1 MREGTY
7 KYIVQTLNDYDEIDK
22 HIKRRVE
29 ELTYPVVRH
38 DDNIG
43 GGSGG
48 VISNPT
54 EKIAITILDDK
65 LISSLNHTKLIVTK
79 VLNELEPEARKII
92 QLYYIDN
99 RKYTWR
105 DVAKQTNYSEK
116 QCRNIKNIVF
126 EKIAKE
132 LGMPT

>member
-7 KYIVQTLNDYDEIDK
+7 KYIVQTLNDYDAIDK

-38 DDNIG
+38 DDNTG

-48 VISNPT
+48 FISNPT

-79 VLNELEPEARKII
+79 VLNELEPDARKVI
-92 QLYYIDN
+92 QLYYIEN
-99 RKYTWR
+99 KKYTWG

-116 QCRNIKNIVF
+116 QCRNIRNLVF
-126 EKIAKE
+126 DKVAKE

>member
-7 KYIVQTLNDYDEIDK
+7 KYIVQTLNDYDEIEK

-29 ELTYPVVRH
+29 ELTYPVIQH

-43 GGSGG
+43 GGRGG
-48 VISNPT
+48 QIANPT

-79 VLNELEPEARKII
+79 VLNELDPEARKVI

-99 RKYTWR
+99 KKYTWG
-105 DVAKQTNYSEK
+105 DVEKRTNYSEK
-116 QCRNIKNIVF
+116 QCRNIRNIVF
-126 EKIAKE
+126 DKIAKE